1 MSSENFSDVQ
11 VLTIGSKE
19 KAIIAN
25 KNGKSYRID
34 IKSPG
39 TKDGFSAMNDNKAD
53 ICMASASENVPSTIE
68 NVIGLDGIAVIT
80 NVSNPIECLSK
91 DGLKTIFSGNA
102 DWEGVPTSKA
112 SGKINIYRMGDKT
125 GIFKMFKELVMRG
138 SDINGTDF
146 AKSEEMVNAVAKDPN
161 GIGFVSYTFLSKSSG
176 IKEIPISDAENLP
189 CIYPNALTIASEK
202 YPLCRR
208 LYMYRPASSNN
219 SYAASF
225 ARFVTSNQGQT
236 IVENSGFINLSVN
249 SDKDIQIVND
259 DPLPYRSLINSGAEK
274 LTTEFRFKTGSN
286 DLDSRALDDIDRLV
300 AYLSQPKYRNR
311 QIVLVGFTDN
321 TGSLVTNNNLS
332 KQRANSVKDILRNK
346 GVEISNT
353 IGMGPLRPS
362 RDNATEFN
370 RSFNRRVEVW
380 IQ

>member
-1 MSSENFSDVQ
+1 MKPVVKNTLLFFGLIVVIAAAIGFDKWQKSKNGGSSSNSNNEIATIAESDIPESQVILSISGSSVINDNLSPQLVKSFMSSENFSDIQ
-11 VLTIGSKE
+11 VLTISSKE

-39 TKDGFSAMNDNKAD
+39 TKDGFSAMKDNKAD
-53 ICMASASENVPSTIE
+53 ICMASASENVSSTIE

-80 NVSNPIECLSK
+80 NVNNPIECLSK

-125 GIFKMFKELVMRG
+125 GIYKMFKELVMRG

-219 SYAASF
+219 NYAASF

-236 IVENSGFINLSVN
+236 IVENSGFNGY
-249 SDKDIQIVND
+249 KD
-259 DPLPYRSLINSGAEK
+259 LIK
-274 LTTEFRFKTGSN
+274 KTLTK
-286 DLDSRALDDIDRLV
+286 I
-300 AYLSQPKYRNR
+300 
-311 QIVLVGFTDN
+311 
-321 TGSLVTNNNLS
+321 
-332 KQRANSVKDILRNK
+332 
-346 GVEISNT
+346 
-353 IGMGPLRPS
+353 
-362 RDNATEFN
+362 
-370 RSFNRRVEVW
+370 
-380 IQ
+380 